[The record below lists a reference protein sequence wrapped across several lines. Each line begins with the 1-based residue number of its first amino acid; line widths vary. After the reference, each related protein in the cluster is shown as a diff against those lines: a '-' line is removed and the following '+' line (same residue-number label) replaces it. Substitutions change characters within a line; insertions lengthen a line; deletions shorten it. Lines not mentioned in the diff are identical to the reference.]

1 MSQSNFY
8 DPTEGIFNH
17 TTEGIFIVNQEGEI
31 VRANPAAKKM
41 FGYQGG
47 SLIGYKIETL
57 VPDRFK
63 GHHSKHRSDFFDQPN
78 YRPMGL
84 GLDLYARK
92 KDGTEFPVEISLS
105 PYKNGEH
112 DFVIAFVIDI
122 SIRKEAEEKLIAYK
136 NQLEKEVEE
145 RTIDL
150 KNTIQRL
157 EKIKDDLDG
166 ALKNEQE
173 LGVMK
178 SRFLSMAS
186 HEFRTPLSTIMSSIS
201 LVERYGNLKDY
212 EKRDRHIDRIKTA
225 VRNLTDILNDFLS
238 LNRLEEGKII
248 TQFEEFDVEKL
259 VTEIKSQM
267 MSIAK
272 EDQKIELI
280 LAGEKSFKTDPKLL
294 TNILINLL
302 SNAIKFSDEDGTI
315 WIDVQIEDKGLVL
328 KVKDHGIG
336 IPLSEQK
343 YMFERFYRMSN
354 AANIQ
359 GTGLGLSIV
368 KHYAQLLNGE
378 ISFVSTENVGTEF
391 VVKIPRR

>member
-41 FGYQGG
+41 FGYEGE
-47 SLIGYKIETL
+47 SLIGRKIETM

-63 GHHSKHRSDFFDQPN
+63 GYHHNHRDSYFNEPK

-84 GLDLYARK
+84 GLNLYARK

-105 PYKNGEH
+105 PYKNGEN

-122 SIRKEAEEKLIAYK
+122 SIRKEAEDKLIAYK

-145 RTIDL
+145 RTMDL

-157 EKIKDDLDG
+157 EKIKDDLDE

-201 LVERYGNLKDY
+201 LVERYGDLKDY

-248 TQFEEFDVEKL
+248 TKFEEFNVEKL
-259 VTEIKSQM
+259 VTEIRSQLI
-267 MSIAK
+267 SIAK
-272 EDQKIELI
+272 EDQKIELNVV
-280 LAGEKSFKTDPKLL
+280 GENNFKTDPKLL

-315 WIDVQIEDKGLVL
+315 WIDIQVGNEELIL

-378 ISFVSTENVGTEF
+378 VSFDSTENVGTEF
-391 VVKIPRR
+391 MVKIPRG